1 MVLYIHYWHG
11 EFVQPGYIETYVEEV
26 LVHYVLEEVLVHYV
40 LEEVLVHYVVG
51 CVSRAHPRHRKCTV
65 NESVTSCVC

>member
-1 MVLYIHYWHG
+1 MVLYVHYWHG

-40 LEEVLVHYVVG
+40 VG
-51 CVSRAHPRHRKCTV
+51 CVSRAHLRHRKCTV